1 MTKITPEHLSRGAI
15 VYIRQ
20 STPGQ
25 VANNLESKR
34 RQYGLA
40 DRARQLGWQ
49 QVTLIDDD
57 QGHSGSGTARA
68 GFDKLLVVVAAEQ
81 VGAVLSIEASRLARN
96 GRDWHTLLEFCGFV
110 GTLIIDEDGVYDPR
124 HPNDRLLLGLKGT
137 MSEMELAVLRQRA
150 HEAMKLKAARG
161 ELFMTVAVGYRKV
174 ANEDRIEK
182 EPDRRVQQAIELVF
196 KKFDELQSGRQVH
209 RWLRQENISVPTIA
223 YGPGGRH
230 VVWKLPTYTRIH
242 SMLSNPIYAGAYSWG
257 RSTHRVRIEEGR
269 KRITHGHR
277 RTRAEWPVFIADH
290 HEGYISWE
298 QYERNQR
305 VMADNANSKRLI
317 ARGSIRGGST
327 LLNGLLRC
335 GHCGRKLSVGYG
347 KGCSRYYCHGK
358 THMHGG
364 KLCISFGALRVDE
377 SVSAEVLRQIQ
388 PMGVEAAL
396 GAIEARE
403 SKADD
408 VRRQVELALEQARYE
423 SNRAQRQY
431 HAVDPENRIVAA
443 ELERLW
449 NERLLVVRELETKLQ
464 QVDTQQRLPPLSEEE
479 RAQLMTLGADLERAW
494 NHPAATAQTRKRI
507 LRTVIT
513 EIVARLEGN
522 EVHLVLHWQ
531 GGDHSELK
539 VRKPRNGEHRWALDA
554 TTTDIIRELARLMPD
569 MSIAAL
575 LNRAGKR
582 TGQDNTWTESRVRA
596 FRSDHGIAVYRE
608 GERAERGELNLL
620 QAAAALGTCQMTVLR
635 LIRKGTLEG
644 RQVCK
649 GAPWVIEASAVAAL
663 KRSLPVT
670 GRGRPL
676 TANPDQKSLEF

>member
-1 MTKITPEHLSRGAI
+1 MNKISLEHLSRGAI

-49 QVTLIDDD
+49 DVTVIDDD

-68 GFDKLLVVVAAEQ
+68 GFERLLVAVAAGQ
-81 VGAVLSIEASRLARN
+81 VGAVVSIEASRLARN

-137 MSEMELAVLRQRA
+137 MSEMELSVLRQRA
-150 HEAMKLKAARG
+150 NEAMKLKATRG

-174 ANEDRIEK
+174 ANQDRIEK

-196 KKFDELQSGRQVH
+196 KKFDELHSARQVH

-223 YGPGGRH
+223 YGPDGRY

-242 SMLSNPIYAGAYSWG
+242 TLLTNPIYAGAYSWG
-257 RSTHRVRIEEGR
+257 RSTHRVRIEDGR

-305 VMADNANSKRLI
+305 VMADNANSKRLT

-335 GHCGRKLSVGYG
+335 GHCGRKLSVGYS

-358 THMHGG
+358 THLHAG

-396 GAIEARE
+396 RAIEARE
-403 SKADD
+403 SKTDD

-464 QVDTQQRLPPLSEEE
+464 HVDTQRLPPLSEEE
-479 RAQLMTLGADLERAW
+479 RAQLLSLGSDLERAW
-494 NHPAATAQTRKRI
+494 NHPAATAETRKRI

-539 VRKPRNGEHRWALDA
+539 VPKPRNGQHRWTLDA
-554 TTTDIIRELARLMPD
+554 TTTDIITELARLMPD
-569 MSIAAL
+569 LKIAAL

-582 TGQDNTWTESRVRA
+582 TGQDNTWTEPRVRA
-596 FRSDHGIAVYRE
+596 FRNNHEIAVYRE
-608 GERAERGELNLL
+608 GERAERGELTLL
-620 QAAAALGTCQMTVLR
+620 EAAAALGTCQMTVLR
-635 LIRKGTLEG
+635 MIRKDTLEA

-649 GAPWVIEASAVAAL
+649 GAPWVIKASALAAL
-663 KRSLPVT
+663 DRAAI
-670 GRGRPL
+670 GRRRPL
-676 TANPDQKSLEF
+676 TSNPDQKSLQF

>member
-1 MTKITPEHLSRGAI
+1 MTKITPEHLSRNAI
-15 VYIRQ
+15 IYIRQ

-49 QVTLIDDD
+49 EVTVIDDD
-57 QGHSGSGTARA
+57 QGHSGSGMARA
-68 GFDKLLVVVAAEQ
+68 GFEKLLVAVAAGQ
-81 VGAVLSIEASRLARN
+81 VGTVVSIEASRLARN
-96 GRDWHTLLEFCGFV
+96 GRDWLTLLEFCGFV

-137 MSEMELAVLRQRA
+137 MSEMELSVLRQRA
-150 HEAMKLKAARG
+150 HEAQKLKATRG

-196 KKFDELQSGRQVH
+196 KKFDELQSARQVH
-209 RWLRQENISVPTIA
+209 RWLRQENISLPTIA
-223 YGPGGRH
+223 YGPEGRH
-230 VVWKLPTYTRIH
+230 VIWKLPTYTRIH
-242 SMLSNPIYAGAYSWG
+242 SMLTNPIYAGAYSWG

-269 KRITHGHR
+269 KRISRGHR
-277 RTRAEWPVFIADH
+277 RARAEWPVFIADH

-305 VMADNANSKRLI
+305 VMVDNANSKRLT
-317 ARGSIRGGST
+317 ARGSIRRGST

-347 KGCSRYYCHGK
+347 KGSSRYYCHGR
-358 THMHGG
+358 THLHGG

-396 GAIEARE
+396 SAIEARE
-403 SKADD
+403 SETND
-408 VRRQVELALEQARYE
+408 VRRQVELALEQAGYE

-449 NERLLVVRELETKLQ
+449 NERLLVVRQLETKLQ
-464 QVDTQQRLPPLSEEE
+464 QIDTQHLAPLSQEE
-479 RAQLMTLGADLERAW
+479 RAQLLALGSDLERAW
-494 NHPAATAQTRKRI
+494 KHPAATAETRKRI
-507 LRTVIT
+507 LRAVII

-539 VRKPRNGEHRWALDA
+539 VHKPRNGEHRWTLDA

-569 MSIAAL
+569 LKIAAL

-582 TGQDNTWTESRVRA
+582 TGQDNTWTEPRVRA
-596 FRSDHGIAVYRE
+596 FRNDHGIAVYRE
-608 GERAERGELNLL
+608 GERAERGELTLL
-620 QAAAALGTCQMTVLR
+620 EAAAALGTCQMTVLR
-635 LIRKGTLEG
+635 LIRKGSLDA

-649 GAPWVIEASAVAAL
+649 GAPWVIRASALADL
-663 KRSLPVT
+663 KLSGI
-670 GRGRPL
+670 GRRRPL
-676 TANPDQKSLEF
+676 TANPDQKNLQF

>member
-1 MTKITPEHLSRGAI
+1 MNKITPEHLSRGAI

-40 DRARQLGWQ
+40 DRARQVGWQ
-49 QVTLIDDD
+49 EVTVIDDD
-57 QGHSGSGTARA
+57 QGHSGSGIARV
-68 GFDKLLVVVAAEQ
+68 GFEKLLVAVGAGH

-110 GTLIIDEDGVYDPR
+110 GTLIIDEDGIYDPR

-137 MSEMELAVLRQRA
+137 MSEMELSVLSQRA
-150 HEAMKLKAARG
+150 HEARKLKAERG
-161 ELFMTVAVGYRKV
+161 ELFMTIAVGYRKV

-196 KKFDELQSGRQVH
+196 NKFDELQSARQVH
-209 RWLRQENISVPTIA
+209 RWLRQQNISVPTIA
-223 YGPGGRH
+223 YGPEGRH
-230 VVWKLPTYTRIH
+230 VVWKLATYTRIH
-242 SMLSNPIYAGAYSWG
+242 CLLTNPIYAGAYSWG

-277 RTRAEWPVFIADH
+277 RTRAEWPIFIADH

-305 VMADNANSKRLI
+305 VMADNANSKGLT
-317 ARGSIRGGST
+317 AVRGSIRRGST

-335 GHCGRKLSVGYG
+335 GHCGRKLSVGYS
-347 KGCSRYYCHGK
+347 KRCSRYYCHGQ
-358 THMHGG
+358 THLHGG

-388 PMGVEAAL
+388 PLGVEAAFS
-396 GAIEARE
+396 AIEARE
-403 SKADD
+403 SKIGD

-464 QVDTQQRLPPLSEEE
+464 QVDTQQLPPPSEQE
-479 RAQLMTLGADLERAW
+479 RAQLLALGSDLDRAW
-494 NHPAATAQTRKRI
+494 NHPAATAETRKRI

-539 VRKPRNGEHRWALDA
+539 VPKPRNGEHRWTLDA
-554 TTTDIIRELARLMPD
+554 TTTDIISELARLMPD

-582 TGQDNTWTESRVRA
+582 TGRDNTWTESRVRA
-596 FRSDHGIAVYRE
+596 FRNDRGIAVYRE

-620 QAAAALGTCQMTVLR
+620 EAAATLGTCHMTVLR
-635 LIRKGTLEG
+635 LIRKGTLEA
-644 RQVCK
+644 RQACK
-649 GAPWVIEASAVAAL
+649 GAPWVIKASALASLDRSMIGRRRAL
-663 KRSLPVT
+663 TS
-670 GRGRPL
+670 
-676 TANPDQKSLEF
+676 NPDQKSLEF

>member
-1 MTKITPEHLSRGAI
+1 MTKITPEHLSRNAI
-15 VYIRQ
+15 IYIRQ

-49 QVTLIDDD
+49 EVTVIDDD
-57 QGHSGSGTARA
+57 QGHSGSGMARA
-68 GFDKLLVVVAAEQ
+68 GFEKLLVAVAAGQ
-81 VGAVLSIEASRLARN
+81 VGTVVSIEASRLARN

-137 MSEMELAVLRQRA
+137 MSEMELSVLRQRA
-150 HEAMKLKAARG
+150 HEAQKLKATRG

-196 KKFDELQSGRQVH
+196 KKFDELQSARQVH
-209 RWLRQENISVPTIA
+209 RWLRQENISLPTIA
-223 YGPGGRH
+223 YGPEGRH
-230 VVWKLPTYTRIH
+230 VIWKLPTYTRVH
-242 SMLSNPIYAGAYSWG
+242 SMLTNPIYAGAYSWG

-269 KRITHGHR
+269 KRISRGHR
-277 RTRAEWPVFIADH
+277 RARAEWPVFIADH

-305 VMADNANSKRLI
+305 VMVDNANSKRLT
-317 ARGSIRGGST
+317 ARGSIRRGST

-347 KGCSRYYCHGK
+347 KGSSRYYCHGR
-358 THMHGG
+358 THLHGG

-396 GAIEARE
+396 SAIEARE
-403 SKADD
+403 SETND
-408 VRRQVELALEQARYE
+408 VRRQVELALEQAGYE

-449 NERLLVVRELETKLQ
+449 NERLLVVRQLETKLQ
-464 QVDTQQRLPPLSEEE
+464 QIDTQHLAPLSQEE
-479 RAQLMTLGADLERAW
+479 RAQLLALGSDLERAW
-494 NHPAATAQTRKRI
+494 KHPAATAETRKRI
-507 LRTVIT
+507 LRAVII

-539 VRKPRNGEHRWALDA
+539 VHKPRNGEHRWTLDA

-569 MSIAAL
+569 LKIAAL

-582 TGQDNTWTESRVRA
+582 TGQDNTWTEPRVRA
-596 FRSDHGIAVYRE
+596 FRNDHGIAVYRE
-608 GERAERGELNLL
+608 GERAERGELTLL
-620 QAAAALGTCQMTVLR
+620 EAAAALGTCQMTVLR
-635 LIRKGTLEG
+635 LIRKGSLDA

-649 GAPWVIEASAVAAL
+649 GAPWVIRASALADL
-663 KRSLPVT
+663 KLSGI
-670 GRGRPL
+670 GRRRPL
-676 TANPDQKSLEF
+676 TANPDQKSLQF

>member
-1 MTKITPEHLSRGAI
+1 MTKITTEHLSRNAI

-49 QVTLIDDD
+49 EVTVIDDD
-57 QGHSGSGTARA
+57 QGHSGSGMARA
-68 GFDKLLVVVAAEQ
+68 GFEKLLVAVAAGQ
-81 VGAVLSIEASRLARN
+81 VGTVVSIEASRLARN

-137 MSEMELAVLRQRA
+137 MSEMELSVLRQRA
-150 HEAMKLKAARG
+150 HEAQKLKATRG

-196 KKFDELQSGRQVH
+196 KKFDELQSARQVH
-209 RWLRQENISVPTIA
+209 RWLRQENISLPTIA
-223 YGPGGRH
+223 YGPEGRH
-230 VVWKLPTYTRIH
+230 VIWKLPTYTRIH
-242 SMLSNPIYAGAYSWG
+242 SMLTNPIYAGAYSWG

-269 KRITHGHR
+269 KRISRGHR
-277 RTRAEWPVFIADH
+277 RARAEWPVFIADH
-290 HEGYISWE
+290 HEGYISWG

-305 VMADNANSKRLI
+305 VMADNANSKRLT
-317 ARGSIRGGST
+317 ARGSIRRGST

-347 KGCSRYYCHGK
+347 KGSSRYYCHGR
-358 THMHGG
+358 THLHGG

-396 GAIEARE
+396 SAIEARE
-403 SKADD
+403 SETND

-449 NERLLVVRELETKLQ
+449 NERLLVVRQLETKLQ
-464 QVDTQQRLPPLSEEE
+464 QVDTQHLPPLSQEE
-479 RAQLMTLGADLERAW
+479 RAQLLALGSDLERAW
-494 NHPAATAQTRKRI
+494 KHPAATAETRKRI
-507 LRTVIT
+507 LRAVII

-539 VRKPRNGEHRWALDA
+539 VHKPRNGEHRWTLDA

-569 MSIAAL
+569 LKIAAL

-582 TGQDNTWTESRVRA
+582 TGQDNTWTEPRVRA
-596 FRSDHGIAVYRE
+596 FRNDHGIAVYRE
-608 GERAERGELNLL
+608 GERAERGELTLL
-620 QAAAALGTCQMTVLR
+620 EAAAALGTCQMTVLR
-635 LIRKGTLEG
+635 LIRKGSLDA

-649 GAPWVIEASAVAAL
+649 GAPWVIRASALADL
-663 KRSLPVT
+663 KLSGI
-670 GRGRPL
+670 GRRRPL
-676 TANPDQKSLEF
+676 TANPDQKSLQF

>member
-1 MTKITPEHLSRGAI
+1 LVRLSR
-15 VYIRQ
+15 
-20 STPGQ
+20 
-25 VANNLESKR
+25 R
-34 RQYGLA
+34 RA
-40 DRARQLGWQ
+40 
-49 QVTLIDDD
+49 
-57 QGHSGSGTARA
+57 
-68 GFDKLLVVVAAEQ
+68 
-81 VGAVLSIEASRLARN
+81 
-96 GRDWHTLLEFCGFV
+96 HTLLEFCGFV

-137 MSEMELAVLRQRA
+137 MSEMELSVLRQRA

-182 EPDRRVQQAIELVF
+182 EPDRRVQQAIGLVF
-196 KKFDELQSGRQVH
+196 KKFDELHSARQVH
-209 RWLRQENISVPTIA
+209 RWLRQENISLPTTA
-223 YGPGGRH
+223 YGPEGRH
-230 VVWKLPTYTRIH
+230 IVWKLPTYTRIH
-242 SMLSNPIYAGAYSWG
+242 SMLTNPIYAGAYSWG

-269 KRITHGHR
+269 KRISRGHR
-277 RTRAEWPVFIADH
+277 RARAEWSVFIPNH

-305 VMADNANSKRLI
+305 VIADNANSKGLTVR
-317 ARGSIRGGST
+317 RSIRGGST

-335 GHCGRKLSVGYG
+335 GHCSRKLSVGYS

-358 THMHGG
+358 THLHGG

-377 SVSAEVLRQIQ
+377 RVSAEVLRQIQ

-396 GAIEARE
+396 SAIEARE
-403 SKADD
+403 SETND

-449 NERLLVVRELETKLQ
+449 NERLLFVHQLETKLQ
-464 QVDTQQRLPPLSEEE
+464 HVDTQRLPPLSQEE
-479 RAQLMTLGADLERAW
+479 REQPLTLGSDLKRAW
-494 NHPAATAQTRKRI
+494 YHPAATAETRKRI
-507 LRTVIT
+507 LRTVVT
-513 EIVARLEGN
+513 EIVARHEGD

-539 VRKPRNGEHRWALDA
+539 VRKPRNGQHRWTLDA

-596 FRSDHGIAVYRE
+596 FRNDHGIAVYRE
-608 GERAERGELNLL
+608 GERAEREELTLL
-620 QAAAALGTCQMTVLR
+620 EAAAALGTCQMTVLR
-635 LIRKGTLEG
+635 MIRKGTLEA

-649 GAPWVIEASAVAAL
+649 GAPWFIKASALAAL
-663 KRSLPVT
+663 DRLGDRTTLSANIKS
-670 GRGRPL
+670 RPNKPAVL
-676 TANPDQKSLEF
+676 TT